1 MISTPSI
8 KLRQRRGE
16 MQNKKEEQ
24 MSEKIRWEKD
34 LNEALNI
41 ARGQNKPVLLD
52 FFNPN

>member
-8 KLRQRRGE
+8 KLLQRRGGIK
-16 MQNKKEEQ
+16 NKEEQ
-24 MSEKIRWEKD
+24 MSEEIRWEKD

-52 FFNPN
+52 FFNPE